1 MDIRKIELMK
11 SLQREYYGELR
22 RRKSLEYVRIP
33 KQVWFMAKMSM
44 TINAALIIGFF
55 LSVLGLL

>member
-22 RRKSLEYVRIP
+22 RRKGSPQEVLVYRLVVMLLLGI
-33 KQVWFMAKMSM
+33 
-44 TINAALIIGFF
+44 LLGFLF
-55 LSVLGLL
+55 H